1 MESEHPDFVA
11 LKTKY
16 SSGEERGV
24 VDLPAADTALGAL
37 KLLFKVD
44 GGEARS
50 MDPHADDQPPVDDRK
65 NPEDR
70 PDEQKK
76 KFEEWLFNTLYPAL
90 REGYDGGDQER
101 KIRVLYWGDVLTPHE
116 VTVAIHEDARLSIG
130 SAHLSLVALAVVVSS
145 MGLGTA
151 IFTLFGGSAASR

>member
-24 VDLPAADTALGAL
+24 VDLPAGDTALGAL

-50 MDPHADDQPPVDDRK
+50 MDPHADDQPPVD
-65 NPEDR
+65 
-70 PDEQKK
+70 
-76 KFEEWLFNTLYPAL
+76 
-90 REGYDGGDQER
+90 EGGVPGQ
-101 KIRVLYWGDVLTPHE
+101 
-116 VTVAIHEDARLSIG
+116 VARATG
-130 SAHLSLVALAVVVSS
+130 A
-145 MGLGTA
+145 
-151 IFTLFGGSAASR
+151 